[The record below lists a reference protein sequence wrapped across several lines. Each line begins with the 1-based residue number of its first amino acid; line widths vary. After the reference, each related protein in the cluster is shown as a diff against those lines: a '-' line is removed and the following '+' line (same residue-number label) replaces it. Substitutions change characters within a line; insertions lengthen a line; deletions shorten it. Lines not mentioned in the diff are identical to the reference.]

1 MGVLFVRNCC
11 PRKGISFSTTLCG
24 HTIRGNSKKQVIHCN
39 ILIDKSSL
47 PHSEL
52 CPGTCDINSIIPKE
66 LFKFIAVMNF

>member
-1 MGVLFVRNCC
+1 MFEWPKQWDTQIKNRN
-11 PRKGISFSTTLCG
+11 RQ
-24 HTIRGNSKKQVIHCN
+24 KQVIHCN
-39 ILIDKSSL
+39 TLIDKSSL